1 MATGRA
7 RSARKLKPWL
17 VEQIESGKYH
27 GLKWDDE
34 QKKHFRIPWKHA
46 GKQDFR
52 HDEDAAIF
60 KAWAQYKNKYQ
71 NGDKMDAAA
80 WKTRL
85 RCALNKSPEFQEV
98 PQRSQLDIAEPYKVY
113 RIVSPEE
120 QENPPSGKLARNRKS
135 SADSK
140 AKSCDEVDHVD
151 MKPKQELYH
160 IETLEATS
168 CASADSGNGSDTS
181 NPDTPPINQHI
192 PKRESCQ
199 PEIHNT
205 TQKNPPSGK
214 LARKRKSS
222 ADSKAKSWDEVDHVD
237 MKAKQELSHIETLEA
252 TSCASA
258 DSGNGSD
265 SNPDTHPINQHISK
279 REPCQPEL
287 HNATQNFLE
296 PLLPSPQCTYKDM
309 QITLLYSG
317 VEVSQSLIRS
327 GECKLSARAP
337 TQCLMEHVLFPL
349 PAEPLDKET
358 QKKTGDLLTFLEAG
372 VMLAS
377 NKNGI
382 FAQRQKFCKGRVYWT
397 GPCTDSQGN
406 INKLERNK
414 HVKLFDT
421 QKFLNE
427 LELYKT
433 MGGNPPDYH
442 VTLCFGEEFSD
453 RDPTEDKL
461 ITAKIEQVMASESI
475 QQVES
480 LRASHS
486 QDPDL
491 EETSFP
497 YLIQLM
503 PVDTSDMIYP

>member
-34 QKKHFRIPWKHA
+34 QKKNFRIPWKHA

-120 QENPPSGKLARNRKS
+120 QENPPSGKLERKRKS

-151 MKPKQELYH
+151 MKPKQVKLELSH

-192 PKRESCQ
+192 PEC
-199 PEIHNT
+199 
-205 TQKNPPSGK
+205 
-214 LARKRKSS
+214 
-222 ADSKAKSWDEVDHVD
+222 
-237 MKAKQELSHIETLEA
+237 
-252 TSCASA
+252 
-258 DSGNGSD
+258 
-265 SNPDTHPINQHISK
+265 
-279 REPCQPEL
+279 EPCQPEF
-287 HNATQNFLE
+287 HNTTQNFLE
-296 PLLPSPQCTYKDM
+296 PFLPPPQRTYKDM

-327 GECKLSARAP
+327 GECKLSAKAP
-337 TQCLMEHVLFPL
+337 THCLMDHVLFPL
-349 PAEPLDKET
+349 PAEPLDKDT

-382 FAQRQKFCKGRVYWT
+382 FAQRQKFCRGRIYWT
-397 GPCTDSQGN
+397 GPCTDSQGK
-406 INKLERNK
+406 INKLERDI

-433 MGGNPPDYH
+433 TGGNPPDYH

-461 ITAKIEQVMASESI
+461 ITAKIEQVMASEWV

-480 LRASHS
+480 HRASHS
-486 QDPDL
+486 QDSDL
-491 EETSFP
+491 EEPSSP

-503 PVDTSDMIYP
+503 PVDTSDSIYT